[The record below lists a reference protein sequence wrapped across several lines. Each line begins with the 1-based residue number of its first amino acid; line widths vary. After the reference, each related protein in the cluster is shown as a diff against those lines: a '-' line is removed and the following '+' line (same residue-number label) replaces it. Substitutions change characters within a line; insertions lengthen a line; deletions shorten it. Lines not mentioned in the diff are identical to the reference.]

1 MSNLNKFN
9 TKLEQYLDLIE
20 KSLKSND
27 ETVKNLIIQ
36 IAPFVTR
43 EHEERFKNLAAMN
56 AINEN
61 NPTLAEKLDGKNPL
75 IKNKIKKLT
84 VKRLD
89 SLLEKRKKQLG
100 L

>member
-27 ETVKNLIIQ
+27 ETVKKLIIQ

-43 EHEERFKNLAAMN
+43 EHEERFKNLAALN
-56 AINEN
+56 AIDEN
-61 NPTLAEKLDGKNPL
+61 NPALAEKLDGKNPL
-75 IKNKIKKLT
+75 IKTEIKKLT

>member
-9 TKLEQYLDLIE
+9 TKIEQYLDLIE

-27 ETVKNLIIQ
+27 ENVKNLIIQ
-36 IAPFVTR
+36 IAPFVTK
-43 EHEERFKNLAAMN
+43 EHEERFKNLAALN
-56 AINEN
+56 AIDEN
-61 NPTLAEKLDGKNPL
+61 NPALAEKLDGKNPL
-75 IKNKIKKLT
+75 IKNEIKKLT
-84 VKRLD
+84 IKRLD